1 MIGGQTAYLVP
12 ASERA
17 TMRICSTCF
26 WALMLAVLSCLGSV
40 ACHKTQ
46 ARNTHAPPTASTTG
60 AVEETPVR
68 DAAWHQRAAVVS
80 VDPGNAVS
88 KRRSEST
95 FSTRTSH
102 ASVDSRTS
110 SLLVQVA
117 ALKHSVALKPPRL
130 EQQLRDMGLQV
141 VGQRRSKLHH
151 PNDYNVLVEDVTYVE
166 ESERKNAWG
175 PVVYTLVPAIH
186 VRVISANER
195 ASLEGIPIA
204 VKVHGGTLSPE
215 AADVYGSK
223 LAAARADLGKQLVQW
238 LESRLQVPA
247 ASETAAPTAHIANAN
262 PLPQVIGHNA
272 TAKK

>member
-1 MIGGQTAYLVP
+1 VIGGKIADWVP
-12 ASERA
+12 VFERA
-17 TMRICSTCF
+17 TMRLCSICF
-26 WALMLAVLSCLGSV
+26 WALMLAALSGLGSV
-40 ACHKTQ
+40 ACQKTQ
-46 ARNTHAPPTASTTG
+46 ARNTQAPPAASTTS

-80 VDPGNAVS
+80 VDPGNSVC

-102 ASVDSRTS
+102 ASVESQTS

-117 ALKHSVALKPPRL
+117 ALKHSVALKQPRL

-151 PNDYNVLVEDVTYVE
+151 PNDYNVLVEDITYVE
-166 ESERKNAWG
+166 ESERKNTWG
-175 PVVYTLVPAIH
+175 PVAYSLIPAIH

-195 ASLEGIPIA
+195 ASLEGTPIA
-204 VKVHGGTLSPE
+204 VKVYGGTLSPE
-215 AADVYGSK
+215 AVDVYGSK
-223 LAAARADLGKQLVQW
+223 LAAARAELGRQLVRW

-247 ASETAAPTAHIANAN
+247 TSETAASTVHIAKA
-262 PLPQVIGHNA
+262 PPQVIAHNVA
-272 TAKK
+272 AKK

>member
-1 MIGGQTAYLVP
+1 
-12 ASERA
+12 
-17 TMRICSTCF
+17 MRLCSTCF
-26 WALMLAVLSCLGSV
+26 WALNLAALGGFGSV

-46 ARNTHAPPTASTTG
+46 ARNAQSPPTASTAS

-80 VDPGNAVS
+80 VDPGNSVS

-102 ASVDSRTS
+102 ASVDSQTS

-117 ALKHSVALKPPRL
+117 ALKHSVALKQPRL

-141 VGQRRSKLHH
+141 IGQRRRKLHH

-166 ESERKNAWG
+166 ELERKNNWG

-195 ASLEGIPIA
+195 ATLEGTPIA
-204 VKVHGGTLSPE
+204 VKVYGGTLSPE
-215 AADVYGSK
+215 AADMYGSK
-223 LAAARADLGKQLVQW
+223 LAAARAELGRRLVQW
-238 LESRLQVPA
+238 LESRLVSLA
-247 ASETAAPTAHIANAN
+247 TSEEVASKP
-262 PLPQVIGHNA
+262 P
-272 TAKK
+272 